1 MSYKEC
7 RKRLRKTGGK
17 RRNLQR
23 EVVVMRR
30 ERGASE
36 ARSRERGPRSRN
48 YSGGKGQGRKF
59 RTSRNKASLSRQRGR
74 AGGRRVGER
83 ERSEMTKGKGKRRIR
98 GREEMT
104 K

>member
-17 RRNLQR
+17 RRDLQR
-23 EVVVMRR
+23 VVVVMRR

-36 ARSRERGPRSRN
+36 ARSRERGPRS
-48 YSGGKGQGRKF
+48 YSGRKGQGRKF